1 MNQLKLILPYRYFKM
16 ALIKNNWKNKVF
28 IASAYTITKSMC
40 LIFLFC
46 FVLFCFVLF
55 CFVLFC
61 FVLFCFVLFCF
72 VLFCF
77 VLFCFVLFC
86 FVLFCFVL
94 FCFVL
99 FIAANHPSGPQLSIP
114 ARLYPLF
121 TSIPLPI
128 YCDAFVEVR
137 YDHNNSVVVRGIL
150 LIIISS
156 SFLLFSSCIYY
167 IFYYSYLCY
176 MTDKKISRTIPRR
189 LFTLILNLTGEGMIF
204 KIIFNLI

>member
-40 LIFLFC
+40 LIF
-46 FVLFCFVLF
+46 
-55 CFVLFC
+55 
-61 FVLFCFVLFCF
+61 
-72 VLFCF
+72 
-77 VLFCFVLFC
+77 LFC

-176 MTDKKISRTIPRR
+176 MTDKKILRTIPRG